1 MSVILVIFSYLLGS
15 VSFGYLIAK
24 RVKNVDIRKMG
35 SGNTGATN
43 ISRVLGIKY
52 ALIVFALDLG
62 KGLLAVLLAKW
73 LLPSPWVTIFCA
85 YGVLLGHNWP
95 LYFSFKG
102 GRGAAT
108 ALGIFF
114 GIMPI
119 AALIVFGIIIVI
131 ILVARYVSV
140 ASITGAILMPFCVP
154 LFDYPREYL
163 IFGLSI
169 TVLIIWRHIPNIKRL
184 LRGKELKIGEKVDIA
199 PKGR

>member
-140 ASITGAILMPFCVP
+140 ASITGAINRLNSVDFPTLGRPTIATIGMVNVFTTYFLAILPAISFLRRCRGP
-154 LFDYPREYL
+154 ST
-163 IFGLSI
+163 G
-169 TVLIIWRHIPNIKRL
+169 IICT
-184 LRGKELKIGEKVDIA
+184 
-199 PKGR
+199 